1 MKNVLKV
8 ASAVGL
14 FGILALNLTSDR
26 NRKTTVGRRRNMP
39 MREIENNGGL

>member
-8 ASAVGL
+8 AVGL
-14 FGILALNLTSDR
+14 ILLLNLTGNR
-26 NRKTTVGRRRNMP
+26 NRKPTVGRRRNMP